1 MPGRKLAPRQNV
13 EFPTLDGLKIRGWL
27 FLAQSYGPAV
37 IITPGF
43 NCVKEM
49 FVSEVA
55 ESFQHSDVTA
65 LVYDPRTLGE
75 SDGLPRNNIDPLAQV
90 ADYSDALTFL
100 KTLSIVDTTNIS
112 FWGMSFSALVA
123 LNAAALD
130 RRARCCIAVCPLT
143 GMQPEPDMLP
153 KVLARCM
160 QDRES
165 QVVGN
170 PPVTISVLTE
180 QGRNPAG
187 MGIGADKME
196 YDYMVNAK
204 FRGAPNYENRTT
216 LQSYYKM
223 MAWQPF
229 EIMKYLSKTKVLMII
244 PEKDT
249 ISPADKQQALFD
261 GFPEPKTAHVA
272 KGKGHLDVLS
282 GADYEVLADMQAN
295 FIKGPRCK

>member
-1 MPGRKLAPRQNV
+1 MPGRELAPRQDV
-13 EFPTLDGLKIRGWL
+13 EFPTLDGLTIRGWL
-27 FLAQSYGPAV
+27 FPAQSRGPAV

-90 ADYSDALTFL
+90 SDYSDALTFL
-100 KTLSIVDTTNIS
+100 KKHPIVDPTNIS

-130 RRARCCIAVCPLT
+130 KRARCCIAVCPLT

-170 PPVTISVLTE
+170 SPVTISVLTE

-229 EIMKYLSKTKVLMII
+229 EILKYLSKTRVLMII
-244 PEKDT
+244 PENDT
-249 ISPADKQQALFD
+249 ISPADKQQVLFD
-261 GFPEPKTAHVA
+261 GLPEPKTAHIA

-282 GADYEVLADMQAN
+282 GADYEILAEMQAN
-295 FIKGPRCK
+295 FTKGPRAK

>member
-1 MPGRKLAPRQNV
+1 MPGRELAPRQDV
-13 EFPTLDGLKIRGWL
+13 EFATLDGLTIRGWL
-27 FLAQSYGPAV
+27 FPAQSRGPAV

-90 ADYSDALTFL
+90 SDYSDALTFL
-100 KTLSIVDTTNIS
+100 KKHPIVDPTNIS

-130 RRARCCIAVCPLT
+130 KRARCCIAVCPLT

-170 PPVTISVLTE
+170 SPVTISVLTE

-229 EIMKYLSKTKVLMII
+229 EILKYLSKTRVLMII
-244 PEKDT
+244 PENDT
-249 ISPADKQQALFD
+249 ISPADKQQVLFD
-261 GFPEPKTAHVA
+261 GLPEPKTAHIA

-282 GADYEVLADMQAN
+282 GADYEILAEMQAN
-295 FIKGPRCK
+295 FTKGPRAK

>member
-1 MPGRKLAPRQNV
+1 
-13 EFPTLDGLKIRGWL
+13 
-27 FLAQSYGPAV
+27 
-37 IITPGF
+37 
-43 NCVKEM
+43 M

-55 ESFQHSDVTA
+55 QSFQHSNVTA

-75 SDGLPRNNIDPLAQV
+75 SDGLPRNNIDPLAQIS
-90 ADYSDALTFL
+90 DYSDALTFL
-100 KTLSIVDTTNIS
+100 KKHAIVDPDNIS
-112 FWGMSFSALVA
+112 FWGMSFSGLVA

-130 RRARCCIAVCPLT
+130 KRARCCIAVCPLT
-143 GMQPEPDMLP
+143 GMQPEPHMLP

-170 PPVTISVLTE
+170 PPVTLSVLTE

-229 EIMKYLSKTKVLMII
+229 EIMKYLSKTRVLMII
-244 PEKDT
+244 PENDT
-249 ISPADKQQALFD
+249 ISPAVHQRALFD
-261 GFPEPKTAHVA
+261 SFPEPKTAYVA
-272 KGKGHLDVLS
+272 EGKGHLDVLS
-282 GADYEVLADMQAN
+282 GADYEILADMQAN
-295 FIKGPRCK
+295 FIKGL

>member
-1 MPGRKLAPRQNV
+1 MPGQETAPRLSV
-13 EFPTLDGLKIRGWL
+13 EFPTLDGLKLRGLL
-27 FLAQSYGPAV
+27 FPARNYGPAV

-49 FVSEVA
+49 FVPEIA
-55 ESFQHSDVTA
+55 ESFQKANVTA

-75 SDGLPRNNIDPLAQV
+75 SDGLPRNNIDPLAQ
-90 ADYSDALTFL
+90 ASDYSDALTFL
-100 KTLSIVDTTNIS
+100 KTQPIVDPTNIS

-130 RRARCCIAVCPLT
+130 KRARCCIAVCPLT
-143 GMQPEPDMLP
+143 GMQPEPAMLP
-153 KVLARCM
+153 KVLSKCM

-165 QVVGN
+165 QLVGN
-170 PPVTISVLTE
+170 SPVTLAVLTPD
-180 QGRNPAG
+180 GRNPAG

-229 EIMKYLSKTKVLMII
+229 EIMKYLSKTRVLMII

-249 ISPADKQQALFD
+249 ISPAEKQQALFD
-261 GFPEPKTAHVA
+261 SLPEPKTAHMA

-282 GADYEVLADMQAN
+282 GADYEALADMQAS
-295 FIKGPRCK
+295 FVMVPRSK